1 MRTEFLWEELKETD
15 YLGDL
20 DADGKV
26 TDNNLA
32 QGEDQ

>member
-1 MRTEFLWEELKETD
+1 MHTECLWEELKETD

-32 QGEDQ
+32 QSGDK